1 MGSMF
6 GSDGAIGISDGT
18 VRDNDD
24 KETTMTL
31 ETLIDNDALRVFNI
45 QLTEQAGG
53 PVKLEHTNAAL
64 IGMEDGTGFAVAAN
78 GGTPRFLP
86 MARGR
91 VDWLGDGQLEV
102 HAGQRASVTR

>member
-1 MGSMF
+1 MAHGLDVRLRRCNLHL
-6 GSDGAIGISDGT
+6 GRDGARQRRQG
-18 VRDNDD
+18 
-24 KETTMTL
+24 
-31 ETLIDNDALRVFNI
+31 TLIDNDALRVFNI
-45 QLTEQAGG
+45 QLPDGASG
-53 PVKLEHTNAAL
+53 PVTLEHRNAAL